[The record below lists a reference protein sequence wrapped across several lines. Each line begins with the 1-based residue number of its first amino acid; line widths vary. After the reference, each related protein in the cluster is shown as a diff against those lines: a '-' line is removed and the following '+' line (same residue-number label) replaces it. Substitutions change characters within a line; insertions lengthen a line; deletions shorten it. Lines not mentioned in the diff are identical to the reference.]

1 MQNFLLWPQQEAAE
15 MMDTA
20 MLRLSSGRRINS
32 AKDDA
37 AGIQVAVRMDAEING
52 LGLPLETPMML
63 RRP

>member
-1 MQNFLLWPQQEAAE
+1 MGMSINTNPGAEFSALAAARAAE

-37 AGIQVAVRMDAEING
+37 AGDPSSRADGCRNKWISSVS
-52 LGLPLETPMML
+52 
-63 RRP
+63 